1 MTVYSFYIF
10 DRHAECIYKR
20 RWLPRPPSIAGK
32 SRPTSDT
39 PTLANGLAPAAD
51 QSTRTTDDDAKL
63 IFGTVFSLRNMVRK
77 LGGEDDN
84 FVTYSTS
91 QYKLHYYETPT
102 NIKFVMLTDTKSPNM
117 RVALQ
122 QIYINLYVE
131 YVVKNPL
138 SPVEHPGGV
147 GVNNELF
154 EQSLEQF
161 VVCDLLNVV
170 PSWPNVRRH
179 EFLPKGIHKAII
191 SITALSHVL
200 NSSATEPSGEN
211 TSRNLAQEKRFKMSA
226 PKIER
231 YDRTVARVR
240 IMAVAARMGSRKQAS
255 GLEISADILELGG
268 RTNMYSEQKGET

>member
-20 RWLPRPPSIAGK
+20 RWLPRPTSIIGK
-32 SRPTSDT
+32 SSRPASDI
-39 PTLANGLAPAAD
+39 PTVANGLTSVPGP
-51 QSTRTTDDDAKL
+51 STRSTDDDAKL

-84 FVTYSTS
+84 FVTYRTS

-102 NIKFVMLTDTKSPNM
+102 NIKFVMLTDVKSPNM

-138 SPVEHPGGV
+138 SPTEHPGGV

-161 VVCDLLNVV
+161 VT
-170 PSWPNVRRH
+170 R
-179 EFLPKGIHKAII
+179 
-191 SITALSHVL
+191 VL
-200 NSSATEPSGEN
+200 A
-211 TSRNLAQEKRFKMSA
+211 
-226 PKIER
+226 
-231 YDRTVARVR
+231 
-240 IMAVAARMGSRKQAS
+240 
-255 GLEISADILELGG
+255 
-268 RTNMYSEQKGET
+268 